1 MMGQAM
7 NRRSFLQWAA
17 MGGAAWAQT
26 GPPNIVLLLADDLG
40 SADLSCFGATEL
52 RTPHIDS
59 LARDGVRFTQ
69 AYANAPECTPSRC
82 ALLTGRYQQRVGG
95 LECAIGLGNVG
106 RYDEAVW
113 LEKRGELGLPG
124 SETTIAG
131 LLRARGYATAL
142 IGKWHLGYLDKFLP
156 NRHGFDEFFGILG
169 GAADYFRYTEEDGAM
184 TLRHNG
190 KEAAAKGYLTDLIGD
205 KSVEW
210 LARRRAGQPFFLYVP
225 FNAPHNPFQTHEDAE
240 ETPVQ
245 WRGAN
250 RKKLLPMIER
260 MDYQVGRILGQIDK
274 MGARGN
280 TIVVFLSDNGA
291 PAGGSNAPL
300 RGGKSQVWEGGIR
313 SPMAIRWPGK
323 LPAGRVTEQV
333 TLMMDLTATL
343 AAAAGVKAAAG
354 KAFDGMDLLA
364 EWRGD
369 KPVRPRTVFWRYKR
383 EKNRRK
389 AVRHGD
395 WKYVWE
401 NGSEHL
407 FALRADPAEKRDLSK
422 ERPEEMAAMRARLAA
437 WEKEVE
443 APRLREF
450 QAE

>member
-245 WRGAN
+245 WRGA
-250 RKKLLPMIER
+250 
-260 MDYQVGRILGQIDK
+260 
-274 MGARGN
+274 
-280 TIVVFLSDNGA
+280 S
-291 PAGGSNAPL
+291 
-300 RGGKSQVWEGGIR
+300 R
-313 SPMAIRWPGK
+313 SR
-323 LPAGRVTEQV
+323 
-333 TLMMDLTATL
+333 
-343 AAAAGVKAAAG
+343 
-354 KAFDGMDLLA
+354 
-364 EWRGD
+364 
-369 KPVRPRTVFWRYKR
+369 
-383 EKNRRK
+383 
-389 AVRHGD
+389 
-395 WKYVWE
+395 
-401 NGSEHL
+401 
-407 FALRADPAEKRDLSK
+407 
-422 ERPEEMAAMRARLAA
+422 
-437 WEKEVE
+437 
-443 APRLREF
+443 
-450 QAE
+450 

>member
-1 MMGQAM
+1 
-7 NRRSFLQWAA
+7 
-17 MGGAAWAQT
+17 
-26 GPPNIVLLLADDLG
+26 
-40 SADLSCFGATEL
+40 
-52 RTPHIDS
+52 
-59 LARDGVRFTQ
+59 
-69 AYANAPECTPSRC
+69 
-82 ALLTGRYQQRVGG
+82 
-95 LECAIGLGNVG
+95 
-106 RYDEAVW
+106 
-113 LEKRGELGLPG
+113 
-124 SETTIAG
+124 
-131 LLRARGYATAL
+131 
-142 IGKWHLGYLDKFLP
+142 
-156 NRHGFDEFFGILG
+156 
-169 GAADYFRYTEEDGAM
+169 
-184 TLRHNG
+184 
-190 KEAAAKGYLTDLIGD
+190 
-205 KSVEW
+205 
-210 LARRRAGQPFFLYVP
+210 
-225 FNAPHNPFQTHEDAE
+225 
-240 ETPVQ
+240 
-245 WRGAN
+245 
-250 RKKLLPMIER
+250 
-260 MDYQVGRILGQIDK
+260 
-274 MGARGN
+274 
-280 TIVVFLSDNGA
+280 
-291 PAGGSNAPL
+291 
-300 RGGKSQVWEGGIR
+300 VWEGGIR